1 MRHVSEKSGS
11 ARVGVVLLL
20 GGFLACTWIGSSYA
34 AELRPTTAEAFDRYV
49 KLTEAQ
55 IASDDQHDQAF
66 LWVERLPAARP
77 AKIESELREGK
88 VVIERLQTLDGG
100 KPIACPGGMIH
111 HWIGTVFIPGATL
124 QQVLSFVQ
132 DYDHQAEYFRPDVMK
147 SKILRHED
155 GNYLVNLRFYKKKVV
170 TSVVDTDHEIHY
182 SMIDATHARSWSRTT
197 RVQQVDNAGKP
208 DERLRPEGHDDGFL
222 WKMNTYWGFEQK
234 DGGTYVECRSVS
246 LTRDIPT
253 GLGWLIGPYVQSV
266 PRESLTFTLANVRSG
281 VLARASER
289 Q

>member
-1 MRHVSEKSGS
+1 MAGKSGGGRQAAAALFS
-11 ARVGVVLLL
+11 L
-20 GGFLACTWIGSSYA
+20 GLAYA
-34 AELRPTTAEAFDRYV
+34 CAGPSQGAELRAKTVEGFDRYA

-55 IASDDQHDQAF
+55 IASDEPQGRAF
-66 LWVERLPAARP
+66 LWVERLPDKRSAQA
-77 AKIESELREGK
+77 ESQLIQGE

-100 KPIACPGGMIH
+100 KLISCPGGMIH
-111 HWIGTVFIPGATL
+111 NWIGTVFIPGAAL

-132 DYDHQAEYFRPDVMK
+132 DYDHQAEYFRPDVVK
-147 SKILRHED
+147 SRILRHED
-155 GNYLVNLRFYKKKVV
+155 GNYLICLRFYKKKVV
-170 TSVVDTDHEIHY
+170 TSVVDTDHEVHY
-182 SMIDATHARSWSRTT
+182 AMIDAAHARSWSRTT

-222 WKMNTYWGFEQK
+222 WKMNTYWRFEQK
-234 DGGTYVECRSVS
+234 DGGTYVECQSVS

-281 VLARASER
+281 VLRSNR
-289 Q
+289 KPGR